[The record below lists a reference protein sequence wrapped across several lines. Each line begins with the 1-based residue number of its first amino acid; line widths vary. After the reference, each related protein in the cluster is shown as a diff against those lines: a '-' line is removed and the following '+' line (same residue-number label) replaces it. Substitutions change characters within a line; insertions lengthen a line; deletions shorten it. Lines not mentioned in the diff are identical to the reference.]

1 MGWSGGPK
9 PELPRGEVQRVP
21 KRWNL
26 MAINTSRA
34 RSRGEP
40 CAVAPRASR
49 QFNAMPR
56 NWSRLSPRLSSAHR
70 SLVKRAF
77 RRSLR
82 NHSCETSRTNVRFLF
97 SIFHHMLFHF
107 PRLLGDRLRA
117 VSKCLHISIFSY
129 FLACDSRRSSYFSF
143 PCRVLDSRWVVQ
155 AQHCYEDIHTFLSRG
170 HGPSAAL

>member
-1 MGWSGGPK
+1 MGGPF
-9 PELPRGEVQRVP
+9 PRRAVRSCTESLSADQRDAAKLEPPFTAAFLCAPLAGEASVP
-21 KRWNL
+21 PITAQPFVRDLSHK
-26 MAINTSRA
+26 
-34 RSRGEP
+34 
-40 CAVAPRASR
+40 C
-49 QFNAMPR
+49 
-56 NWSRLSPRLSSAHR
+56 SRL
-70 SLVKRAF
+70 V
-77 RRSLR
+77 
-82 NHSCETSRTNVRFLF
+82 FLF

-107 PRLLGDRLRA
+107 PRLLGPRLRA